1 MATNGVRTFQAGAG
15 LAAFA
20 AFLSFVNF
28 VYLQIWG
35 FQSSGEVKPS
45 KIRES
50 PLELVEERIQSR
62 DMDAP
67 VYKAGSNGFAQL
79 ASANGRTS
87 PLQDPMNPM
96 ASAALMF
103 NPAAS
108 VASPGQMGGPVYG
121 PGGGVY

>member
-67 VYKAGSNGFAQL
+67 VYVSL
-79 ASANGRTS
+79 ALSSANSTLGWIRGVDLPVSKNRKPVPTDS
-87 PLQDPMNPM
+87 HSLLAPM
-96 ASAALMF
+96 AGLPPF
-103 NPAAS
+103 KTP
-108 VASPGQMGGPVYG
+108 
-121 PGGGVY
+121 